1 MKWIYGRTWIPKNLH
16 GPHTAFGNDGLGRW
30 CESSFP
36 AFLILSHQ
44 DLDQWCRE
52 FSRCRHSDNT
62 KILKTGLIFSL
73 TPLWMHA
80 TFPHS
85 KWNIFSAMKVHSK
98 CPTKCQLTQE
108 CLIWSLWRND
118 GFCLSFFFISSVLTL
133 KRNCKTSPNK
143 KSNLK
148 RMIPPYVRW
157 RTVWP
162 GIWFPFLFQEEDKY

>member
-1 MKWIYGRTWIPKNLH
+1 MVLWWSHCYPDFLVTVRRTGCMKWIYGRTWIPKNLH

-30 CESSFP
+30 CENSFP

-44 DLDQWCRE
+44 DLEQWCRE
-52 FSRCRHSDNT
+52 FSRCRHSDNM

-118 GFCLSFFFISSVLTL
+118 GFCLSFFSSPLCL
-133 KRNCKTSPNK
+133 LSK
-143 KSNLK
+143 
-148 RMIPPYVRW
+148 
-157 RTVWP
+157 
-162 GIWFPFLFQEEDKY
+162 GIVKFHQIRRVI